1 MVDYPGAGEG
11 SAGMADEQVV
21 WTGNPSQWRNFWWYL
36 SCLLLLPIPFAIW
49 KWLETKNTVY
59 TLTDQRLKFTRG
71 VLTKVT
77 EDLELYR
84 VRDTKFEQNVWERM
98 LGLGEIQLFT
108 TDETTTVVS
117 LPYIRDAEAVREK
130 MRGLVEAR
138 RDAKRVRYLDAE

>member
-1 MVDYPGAGEG
+1 MT
-11 SAGMADEQVV
+11 DEQAV

-49 KWLETKNTVY
+49 KWLETRNTVY

-71 VLTKVT
+71 VLNKTT
-77 EDLELYR
+77 EDLELYC
-84 VRDTKFEQNVWERM
+84 VRDTKFQQNLWERM

-117 LPYIRDAEAVREK
+117 LPYIRGAEAVREK
-130 MRGLVEAR
+130 IRALVEAR

>member
-1 MVDYPGAGEG
+1 MT
-11 SAGMADEQVV
+11 DEQVV
-21 WTGNPSQWRNFWWYL
+21 WTGHPSQWRNFGWWL
-36 SCLLLLPIPFAIW
+36 LALLLIPLPWALW
-49 KWLETKNTVY
+49 KWLETRNTVY

-71 VLTKVT
+71 VLSKVT

-84 VRDTKFEQNVWERM
+84 VRDTKFQQNLWERM

-117 LPYIRDAEAVREK
+117 LPFIKDAEAVREK